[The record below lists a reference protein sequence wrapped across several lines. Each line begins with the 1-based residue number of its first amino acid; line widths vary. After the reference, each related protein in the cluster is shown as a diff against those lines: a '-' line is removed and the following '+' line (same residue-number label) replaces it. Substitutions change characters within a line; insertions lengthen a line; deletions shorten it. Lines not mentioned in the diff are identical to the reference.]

1 MEEILIY
8 KIDVLDILKESD
20 YNNTCILKENL
31 LKKILRHNK
40 GSCHFTIFHR

>member
-20 YNNTCILKENL
+20 YNSTCILKENFISQSAV
-31 LKKILRHNK
+31 KNA
-40 GSCHFTIFHR
+40 